1 MYNFS
6 ADSSK
11 TNIQIFDFSSQRH
24 PIDDST
30 DAIYLSYTKLSQD
43 LLWLCQW
50 PAFMVPCPGAAS
62 VEEGTL
68 FPFYKVVLL

>member
-30 DAIYLSYTKLSQD
+30 DAIYLSYTKLSSG
-43 LLWLCQW
+43 LTM
-50 PAFMVPCPGAAS
+50 AVSVAGFYGALPRS
-62 VEEGTL
+62 CIGGGRDSFSFL
-68 FPFYKVVLL
+68 